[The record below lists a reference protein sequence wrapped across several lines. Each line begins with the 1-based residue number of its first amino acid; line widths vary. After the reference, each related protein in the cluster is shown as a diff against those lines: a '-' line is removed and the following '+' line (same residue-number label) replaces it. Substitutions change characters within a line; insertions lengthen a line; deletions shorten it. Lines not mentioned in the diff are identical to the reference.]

1 MEISAAIVVRNEENS
16 MDKKTVRGYIILGVL
31 FVVFSTI
38 VFALPL
44 PKNVVFWIAY
54 ISGVI
59 AIIFQVYFFNTALS
73 DGAGPK
79 SRFYG
84 FPIAR
89 VGAMYLFFQIMA
101 SIIEIGLARW
111 IVHCVWLAVIV
122 NILIL
127 GLAVIGC
134 IVTETMRDEIENQDI
149 NLKNKVTNMRTIQSM
164 AYSLSG
170 LSDDKDIKE
179 LLKKVADEL
188 KYSDP
193 VSSEQTIDIEKEL
206 ETMINDL
213 QEVVINKDYDSVIQ
227 LSDRILA
234 RLSERNRLCKL
245 SK

>member
-1 MEISAAIVVRNEENS
+1 
-16 MDKKTVRGYIILGVL
+16 
-31 FVVFSTI
+31 
-38 VFALPL
+38 
-44 PKNVVFWIAY
+44 
-54 ISGVI
+54 
-59 AIIFQVYFFNTALS
+59 
-73 DGAGPK
+73 
-79 SRFYG
+79 
-84 FPIAR
+84 
-89 VGAMYLFFQIMA
+89 
-101 SIIEIGLARW
+101 
-111 IVHCVWLAVIV
+111 
-122 NILIL
+122 
-127 GLAVIGC
+127 
-134 IVTETMRDEIENQDI
+134 MRDEIENQDI